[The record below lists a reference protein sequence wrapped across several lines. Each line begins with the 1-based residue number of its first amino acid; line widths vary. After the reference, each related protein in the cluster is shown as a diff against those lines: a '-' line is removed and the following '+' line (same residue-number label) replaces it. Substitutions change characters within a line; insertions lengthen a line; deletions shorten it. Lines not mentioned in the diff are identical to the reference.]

1 MLHDKHTY
9 YFEKYLR
16 NEMSREEK
24 KAFEKKLYADI
35 DFKNDFDKYAAN
47 HDAII
52 KQELEEYYNE
62 EIIPNKPK
70 NYTWIWVMIS
80 IFGIVLII
88 DYYANIKYIEK
99 QKENQTYKEVLVDR
113 FRNAFID
120 PIKKISAKITQN
132 KVLIDTTIST
142 IRADESYY
150 EIDSIINE
158 KIDSSLIENKIQNQF
173 QQYLNGKNIDENE
186 KDVFLNDSLIWVYE
200 LEKFKDKY
208 NSINRSTD
216 STLTDSMVTKLTLQ
230 SLSKLNQI
238 NKPLFVEFWFSIIGF
253 NGYQFNG
260 KKLIIYGINKPFEVF
275 ILKRNSSYILHSTW
289 GETAIQADNHLHK
302 FED

>member
-47 HDAII
+47 HDAIL

-113 FRNAFID
+113 FTNAFID

-142 IRADESYY
+142 ISADESYY
-150 EIDSIINE
+150 EIDSINNA

-173 QQYLNGKNIDENE
+173 QQYLNGKNIDENV

-208 NSINRSTD
+208 NSINHSTD

-238 NKPLFVEFWFSIIGF
+238 NKPLFVEFWFSVIGF

-260 KKLIIYGINKPFEVF
+260 KKLILYGINKPFDVF
-275 ILKRNSSYILHSTW
+275 ILKRNNSFILHSTW
-289 GETAIQADNHLHK
+289 GETALQADNQLHK

>member
-1 MLHDKHTY
+1 
-9 YFEKYLR
+9 
-16 NEMSREEK
+16 MSREEK

-47 HDAII
+47 HDAIL

-113 FRNAFID
+113 FTNAFID

-150 EIDSIINE
+150 EIDSINNE

-173 QQYLNGKNIDENE
+173 QQYLNGKNIDENV

-208 NSINRSTD
+208 NSINHSTD

-238 NKPLFVEFWFSIIGF
+238 NKPLFVEFWFSVIGF

-275 ILKRNSSYILHSTW
+275 ILKRNNSFILHSTW
-289 GETAIQADNHLHK
+289 GETALQADNQLHK

>member
-47 HDAII
+47 HDAIL

-113 FRNAFID
+113 FTNAFID

-150 EIDSIINE
+150 EIDSINNE

-173 QQYLNGKNIDENE
+173 QQYLNGKNIDENV

-208 NSINRSTD
+208 NSINHSTD

-238 NKPLFVEFWFSIIGF
+238 NKPLFVEFWFSVIGF

-260 KKLIIYGINKPFEVF
+260 KKLILYGINKPFDVF
-275 ILKRNSSYILHSTW
+275 ILKRNNSYILHSTW
-289 GETAIQADNHLHK
+289 GETAIQADNQLHK

>member
-1 MLHDKHTY
+1 
-9 YFEKYLR
+9 
-16 NEMSREEK
+16 MSREEK

-47 HDAII
+47 HDAIL

-113 FRNAFID
+113 FTNAFID

-150 EIDSIINE
+150 EIDSINNE

-173 QQYLNGKNIDENE
+173 QQYLNGKNIDENV

-208 NSINRSTD
+208 NSINHSTD

-238 NKPLFVEFWFSIIGF
+238 NKPLFVEFWFSIVGF

-260 KKLIIYGINKPFEVF
+260 KKLILYGINKPFDVF
-275 ILKRNSSYILHSTW
+275 ILKRNNSFILHSTW
-289 GETAIQADNHLHK
+289 GETALQADNQLHK

>member
-1 MLHDKHTY
+1 
-9 YFEKYLR
+9 
-16 NEMSREEK
+16 MSREEK

-47 HDAII
+47 HDAIL

-113 FRNAFID
+113 FTNAFID

-150 EIDSIINE
+150 EIDSINNE

-173 QQYLNGKNIDENE
+173 QQYLNGKNIDENV

-208 NSINRSTD
+208 NSINHSTD

-238 NKPLFVEFWFSIIGF
+238 NKPLFVEFWFSIVGF

-260 KKLIIYGINKPFEVF
+260 KKLILYGINKPFDVF
-275 ILKRNSSYILHSTW
+275 ILKRNNSYILHSTW
-289 GETAIQADNHLHK
+289 GETAIQADNQLHK

>member
-1 MLHDKHTY
+1 
-9 YFEKYLR
+9 
-16 NEMSREEK
+16 MSREEK

-47 HDAII
+47 HDAIL

-113 FRNAFID
+113 FTNAFID

-150 EIDSIINE
+150 EIDSINNA

-173 QQYLNGKNIDENE
+173 QQYLNGKNIDENV

-208 NSINRSTD
+208 NSINHSTD

-238 NKPLFVEFWFSIIGF
+238 NKPLFVEFWFSVIGF

-260 KKLIIYGINKPFEVF
+260 KKLILYGINKPFDVF
-275 ILKRNSSYILHSTW
+275 ILKRNNSFILHSTW
-289 GETAIQADNHLHK
+289 GETALQADNQLHK

>member
-1 MLHDKHTY
+1 
-9 YFEKYLR
+9 
-16 NEMSREEK
+16 MSREEK

-47 HDAII
+47 HDAIL

-113 FRNAFID
+113 FTNAFID

-150 EIDSIINE
+150 EIDSINNE

-173 QQYLNGKNIDENE
+173 QQYLNGKNIDENV
-186 KDVFLNDSLIWVYE
+186 KDVFLNDSLIWVY
-200 LEKFKDKY
+200 
-208 NSINRSTD
+208 
-216 STLTDSMVTKLTLQ
+216 
-230 SLSKLNQI
+230 
-238 NKPLFVEFWFSIIGF
+238 
-253 NGYQFNG
+253 
-260 KKLIIYGINKPFEVF
+260 
-275 ILKRNSSYILHSTW
+275 
-289 GETAIQADNHLHK
+289 
-302 FED
+302 

>member
-47 HDAII
+47 HDAIL

-113 FRNAFID
+113 FTNAFID

-150 EIDSIINE
+150 EIDSINNE

-173 QQYLNGKNIDENE
+173 QQYLNGKNIDENV

-208 NSINRSTD
+208 NSINHFTD

-260 KKLIIYGINKPFEVF
+260 KKLILYGINKPFDVF
-275 ILKRNSSYILHSTW
+275 ILKRNNSFILHSTW
-289 GETAIQADNHLHK
+289 GETALQADNQLHK

>member
-47 HDAII
+47 HDAIL

-113 FRNAFID
+113 FTNAFID

-150 EIDSIINE
+150 EIDSINNE

-173 QQYLNGKNIDENE
+173 QQYLNGKNIDENV

-208 NSINRSTD
+208 NSINHSTD

-238 NKPLFVEFWFSIIGF
+238 NKPLFVEFWFSIVGF

-260 KKLIIYGINKPFEVF
+260 KKLILYGINKPFDVF
-275 ILKRNSSYILHSTW
+275 ILKRNNSFILHSTW
-289 GETAIQADNHLHK
+289 GETALQADNQLHK

>member
-1 MLHDKHTY
+1 
-9 YFEKYLR
+9 
-16 NEMSREEK
+16 MSREEK

-47 HDAII
+47 HDAIL

-113 FRNAFID
+113 FTNAFID

-150 EIDSIINE
+150 EIDSINNE

-173 QQYLNGKNIDENE
+173 QQYLNGKNIDENV

-208 NSINRSTD
+208 NSINHSTD

-238 NKPLFVEFWFSIIGF
+238 NKPLFVEFWFSVIGF

-260 KKLIIYGINKPFEVF
+260 KKLILYGINKPFDVF
-275 ILKRNSSYILHSTW
+275 ILKRNNSYILHSTW
-289 GETAIQADNHLHK
+289 GETAIQADNQLHK

>member
-47 HDAII
+47 HDAIL

-113 FRNAFID
+113 FTNAFID

-150 EIDSIINE
+150 EIDSINNE

-173 QQYLNGKNIDENE
+173 QQYLNGKNIDENV

-208 NSINRSTD
+208 NSINHSTD

-238 NKPLFVEFWFSIIGF
+238 NKPLFVEFWFSIVGF

-260 KKLIIYGINKPFEVF
+260 KKLILYGINKPFDVF
-275 ILKRNSSYILHSTW
+275 ILKRNNSYILHSTW
-289 GETAIQADNHLHK
+289 GETAIQADNQLHK